1 LDHLGLSFL
10 EIIVDSNLENTCPI
24 TFLSREIMINLVDGR
39 KKESRLDGCS
49 SFEKMEVNRDSV
61 GNLKS

>member
-1 LDHLGLSFL
+1 LGLSFL